1 MYMHGHIFS
10 RPKGT
15 YSELITAYYKWCAK
29 RCYPQTDLI
38 FALSKQQRS
47 LAIQAEADPEK
58 VHVIPNGIGLDQIGL
73 TESMV
78 HNRRDL
84 FSKDTLSLLYLG
96 RCSAEKGFDTLIE
109 ACALLSNWH
118 IDFQLTVVGGAE
130 MSEFALGRVK
140 ELKSKDQVIV
150 RKAVERSDVG
160 AELLNTD
167 ILCIPSIDE
176 ALGNVVLESMIS
188 ECAVIGSN
196 AGGIPDMIEDGR
208 TGYLFPVGNSH
219 KLAETILWCK
229 KNPSKVIQATRFA
242 SDMVH
247 QKYSWRKVTDKL
259 SGLMLES
266 LNC

>member
-1 MYMHGHIFS
+1 MSTKQEDSTKPHVVMVLQAAGTRTIGFNAMLRAGLMTDKFKVTVVSDSFPDNVSKQVRCKQIRTRNFRQLRRFAHVPNEIGFGLDSRKALEEIHARDKVDFVLCHSYSICCLVGLYFQKKYRTRCGMYMHGHIFS

-96 RCSAEKGFDTLIE
+96 RCSAEKGFDTT
-109 ACALLSNWH
+109 N
-118 IDFQLTVVGGAE
+118 
-130 MSEFALGRVK
+130 
-140 ELKSKDQVIV
+140 
-150 RKAVERSDVG
+150 
-160 AELLNTD
+160 
-167 ILCIPSIDE
+167 
-176 ALGNVVLESMIS
+176 
-188 ECAVIGSN
+188 
-196 AGGIPDMIEDGR
+196 
-208 TGYLFPVGNSH
+208 
-219 KLAETILWCK
+219 LA
-229 KNPSKVIQATRFA
+229 
-242 SDMVH
+242 
-247 QKYSWRKVTDKL
+247 
-259 SGLMLES
+259 
-266 LNC
+266 